1 MKKILSLTLALL
13 MLVITCLAIVSCND
27 DETDTS
33 EKTFTFT
40 VVHADGT
47 TKDFTITTTE
57 TILANALVNEGII
70 AGEDGPYG
78 LYVKTV
84 DGETLDYET
93 DGKYWA
99 LYIDGQYAVTGVDST
114 EIKDGATYSFKAE

>member
-27 DETDTS
+27 DDVDTS

-40 VVHADGT
+40 VVHADGA

>member
-1 MKKILSLTLALL
+1 MKRILSLTLALL

-27 DETDTS
+27 DEVDTS

-57 TILANALVNEGII
+57 AILADALVNEGII

-93 DGKYWA
+93 DGKYWS

>member
-40 VVHADGT
+40 VVRADGT

>member
-40 VVHADGT
+40 VVHADGA

-57 TILANALVNEGII
+57 AILANALVNEGII

>member
-27 DETDTS
+27 DDVDTS

-57 TILANALVNEGII
+57 TILADALVNEGII